1 MMLFDSHA
9 HYNDKRFTEDRDTLL
24 SGLSAAGVGYVANI
38 GCSIESSRESI
49 ALAEKYP
56 FVYAAVGIH
65 PHDAEEAQE
74 DAIDE
79 LRIMASHEKVRAIG
93 EIGLDYYYNNSPRDV
108 QKAWFHRQMTLAR
121 ELKMPVIIHDRDAH
135 GDCLEICQAYPDITG
150 VFHCYSGS
158 FEFAKQVLKL
168 GYMLSF
174 TGVITFKNAQKFE
187 EIIRYVPM
195 DRIMVE
201 TDCPYLAP
209 EPMRGK
215 RNHSGYMRYTAEK
228 IAEIKGISFEEVAKY
243 TTENAF
249 RFYGIS
255 TECDG

>member
-1 MMLFDSHA
+1 MLLFDSHA
-9 HYNDKRFTEDRDTLL
+9 HYNDKRFTEDRDALL
-24 SGLSAAGVGYVANI
+24 ESMASLGVGYIANI
-38 GCSIESSRESI
+38 GCSVQSSRESI
-49 ALAEKYP
+49 ALAEQYP

-65 PHDAEEAQE
+65 PHDAEEA
-74 DAIDE
+74 DE
-79 LRIMASHEKVRAIG
+79 NDVDVLRVLAAHEKVRAIG

-108 QKAWFHRQMTLAR
+108 QKDWFHRQMVLAR

-135 GDCLEICQAYPDITG
+135 GDCYDICRAYPDVTG

-158 FEFAKQVLKL
+158 FEYAKLVLNL

-187 EIIRYVPM
+187 EIIRYAPL

-228 IAEIKGISFEEVAKY
+228 IAEIKGISFDEAAEA
-243 TTENAF
+243 TTRNAM
-249 RFYGIS
+249 RFYGV
-255 TECDG
+255 CDG